1 MVLPKLNTSPKY
13 EMVIPSSKQTV
24 RYRPYLVKEEKVLL
38 MAFESN
44 DSSQAMNAIIDTI
57 LVCVDENIKRETLT
71 TFDVE
76 YMFTQIRSKSVGE
89 TSKVNVKCEKC
100 ETLNAVTINLAE
112 VELDTPESVNNE
124 IELTPEVSIE
134 LSYPSADSLINID
147 KEATNAEKILATIV
161 ASIDVIKTE
170 EERVSTKDVTK
181 KEVEEF
187 VDGMTG
193 EQFSNLA
200 EYVKDIPTLKE
211 NVEFV
216 CENCG
221 HNNSRELVGFTD
233 FF

>member
-89 TSKVNVKCEKC
+89 TSKVNVKCEEC

-124 IELTPEVSIE
+124 IQLTPEVSIE

-181 KEVEEF
+181 QEVEEF

-200 EYVKDIPTLKE
+200 EYVKNIPTLKE

>member
-57 LVCVDENIKRETLT
+57 LVCIDENIKRETLT

-124 IELTPEVSIE
+124 IQLTPEVSIE
-134 LSYPSADSLINID
+134 LSYPSADSLISID
-147 KEATNAEKILATIV
+147 KEATQAEKILATIV

-170 EERVSTKDVTK
+170 EERVSIKDVTK

-200 EYVKDIPTLKE
+200 EYVKNIPTLKE

-216 CENCG
+216 CQNCG

>member
-1 MVLPKLNTSPKY
+1 MALPKLNDSPKY
-13 EMVIPSSKQTV
+13 EMVIPSLKQTV

-57 LVCVDENIKRETLT
+57 LVCIDEDVKRETLT

-124 IELTPEVSIE
+124 IQITPEVSIE

-181 KEVEEF
+181 QEVEEF

-200 EYVKDIPTLKE
+200 EYVKNIPTLKE

-221 HNNSRELVGFTD
+221 HHNSRELVGFTD

>member
-57 LVCVDENIKRETLT
+57 LVCIDENIKRETLT

-89 TSKVNVKCEKC
+89 TSKVNVKCEEC

-112 VELDTPESVNNE
+112 VELDTPESVDNE
-124 IELTPEVSIE
+124 IQLTPEVSIE
-134 LSYPSADSLINID
+134 LSYPSADSLISID
-147 KEATNAEKILATIV
+147 KEATQAEKILATIV

>member
-1 MVLPKLNTSPKY
+1 MALPKLNDSPKY
-13 EMVIPSSKQTV
+13 EMVIPSLKQTV

-57 LVCVDENIKRETLT
+57 LVCIDEDVKRETLT

-124 IELTPEVSIE
+124 IQLTPEVSIE
-134 LSYPSADSLINID
+134 LSYPSADSLISID
-147 KEATNAEKILATIV
+147 KEATQAEKILATIV

>member
-13 EMVIPSSKQTV
+13 EMVIPSLKQTV

-124 IELTPEVSIE
+124 IQLTPEVSIE
-134 LSYPSADSLINID
+134 LSYPSADSLISID
-147 KEATNAEKILATIV
+147 KEATQAEKILATIV

-200 EYVKDIPTLKE
+200 EYVKNIPTLKE

>member
-1 MVLPKLNTSPKY
+1 MALPKLNTSPKY

-57 LVCVDENIKRETLT
+57 LVCIDEDVKRETLT

-124 IELTPEVSIE
+124 IQLTPEVSIE

-181 KEVEEF
+181 QEVEEF

-200 EYVKDIPTLKE
+200 EYVKNIPTLKE

-221 HNNSRELVGFTD
+221 HHNSRELVGFTD

>member
-1 MVLPKLNTSPKY
+1 
-13 EMVIPSSKQTV
+13 
-24 RYRPYLVKEEKVLL
+24 

-147 KEATNAEKILATIV
+147 KEATQAEKILATIV

-200 EYVKDIPTLKE
+200 EYVKNIPTLKE

-216 CENCG
+216 CQNCG

>member
-1 MVLPKLNTSPKY
+1 MALPKLNTSPKY

-57 LVCVDENIKRETLT
+57 LVCIDEDVKRETLT

-181 KEVEEF
+181 QEVEEF

-200 EYVKDIPTLKE
+200 EYVKNIPTLKE

>member
-57 LVCVDENIKRETLT
+57 LVCIDENIKRETLT

-147 KEATNAEKILATIV
+147 KEATQAEKILATIV

-200 EYVKDIPTLKE
+200 EYVKNIPTLKE

>member
-89 TSKVNVKCEKC
+89 TSKVNVKCEEC

-147 KEATNAEKILATIV
+147 KEATQAEKILATIV

-200 EYVKDIPTLKE
+200 EYVKNIPTLKE

>member
-1 MVLPKLNTSPKY
+1 MALPKLNDSPKY
-13 EMVIPSSKQTV
+13 EMVIPSLKQTV

-57 LVCVDENIKRETLT
+57 LVCIDEDVKRETLT

-112 VELDTPESVNNE
+112 VELDTPESVSNE
-124 IELTPEVSIE
+124 IQLTPEVSIE

-181 KEVEEF
+181 QEVEEF

-200 EYVKDIPTLKE
+200 EYVKNIPTLKE

-216 CENCG
+216 CEYCW
-221 HNNSRELVGFTD
+221 HNNSRELVCFTD

>member
-1 MVLPKLNTSPKY
+1 MALPKLNTSPKY

-57 LVCVDENIKRETLT
+57 IVCIDEDVKRETLT

-100 ETLNAVTINLAE
+100 ETLNAVTINLADI
-112 VELDTPESVNNE
+112 ELDSPESVNNE
-124 IELTPEVSIE
+124 VQLTPEVSIE

-147 KEATNAEKILATIV
+147 KKATQAEKILATIV

-181 KEVEEF
+181 EEIEEF
-187 VDGMTG
+187 VDSMTG

-200 EYVKDIPTLKE
+200 EYVKNIPTLKE

>member
-1 MVLPKLNTSPKY
+1 MALPKLNDSPKY

-134 LSYPSADSLINID
+134 LSYPSADSLISID
-147 KEATNAEKILATIV
+147 KEATQAEKILATIV

>member
-57 LVCVDENIKRETLT
+57 LVCIDENIKRETLT

-89 TSKVNVKCEKC
+89 TSKVNVKCEEC

-124 IELTPEVSIE
+124 IQLTPEVSIE
-134 LSYPSADSLINID
+134 LSYPSADSLISID
-147 KEATNAEKILATIV
+147 KEATQAEKILATIV

-216 CENCG
+216 CEYCG

>member
-57 LVCVDENIKRETLT
+57 LVCIDEDVKRETLT

-124 IELTPEVSIE
+124 IQLTPEVSIE

-181 KEVEEF
+181 QEVEEF

-200 EYVKDIPTLKE
+200 EYVKNIPTLKE

>member
-147 KEATNAEKILATIV
+147 KEATQAEKILATIV

>member
-1 MVLPKLNTSPKY
+1 MALPKLNDSPKY
-13 EMVIPSSKQTV
+13 EMVIPSLKQTV

-57 LVCVDENIKRETLT
+57 LVCIDEDVKRETLT

-112 VELDTPESVNNE
+112 VELDTPESVSNE
-124 IELTPEVSIE
+124 IQLTPEVSIE

-181 KEVEEF
+181 QEVEEF

-200 EYVKDIPTLKE
+200 EYVKNIPTLKE

>member
-124 IELTPEVSIE
+124 IQLTPEVSIE

-147 KEATNAEKILATIV
+147 KEATQAEKILATIV

>member
-1 MVLPKLNTSPKY
+1 MALPKLNTSPKY

-57 LVCVDENIKRETLT
+57 LVCIDEDVKRETLT

-161 ASIDVIKTE
+161 ASIDAIKTE
-170 EERVSTKDVTK
+170 EERVSSKDVTK
-181 KEVEEF
+181 KEIEEF
-187 VDGMTG
+187 VDSMTG

-200 EYVKDIPTLKE
+200 EYVKNIPTLKE

-221 HNNSRELVGFTD
+221 HNNSREIVGFTD

>member
-1 MVLPKLNTSPKY
+1 MALPKLNDSPKY
-13 EMVIPSSKQTV
+13 EMVIPSLKQTV

-38 MAFESN
+38 MAFESY

-57 LVCVDENIKRETLT
+57 LVCIDEDVKRETLT

-161 ASIDVIKTE
+161 ASIDAIKTE
-170 EERVSTKDVTK
+170 EERVSSKDVTK
-181 KEVEEF
+181 KEIEEF
-187 VDGMTG
+187 VDSMTG

-200 EYVKDIPTLKE
+200 EYVKNIPTLKE

>member
-89 TSKVNVKCEKC
+89 TSKVNVKCEEC

-124 IELTPEVSIE
+124 IQLTPEVSIE
-134 LSYPSADSLINID
+134 LSYPSADSLISID
-147 KEATNAEKILATIV
+147 KEATQAEKILATIV

>member
-124 IELTPEVSIE
+124 IQLTPEVSIE

-147 KEATNAEKILATIV
+147 KEATQAEKILATIV

-181 KEVEEF
+181 QEVEEF

-200 EYVKDIPTLKE
+200 EYVKNIPTLKE

>member
-1 MVLPKLNTSPKY
+1 MALPKLNTSPKY

-24 RYRPYLVKEEKVLL
+24 RYRPYLVKDEKVLL

-44 DSSQAMNAIIDTI
+44 DSSQARNAIIDTI
-57 LVCVDENIKRETLT
+57 LVCIDEDVKRETLT

-161 ASIDVIKTE
+161 ASIDAIKTE
-170 EERVSTKDVTK
+170 EERVSSKDVTK
-181 KEVEEF
+181 KEIEEF
-187 VDGMTG
+187 VDSMTG

-200 EYVKDIPTLKE
+200 EYVKNIPTLKE

>member
-112 VELDTPESVNNE
+112 VELDTPESVDNE
-124 IELTPEVSIE
+124 IQLTPEVSIE
-134 LSYPSADSLINID
+134 LSYPSADSLISID
-147 KEATNAEKILATIV
+147 KEATQAEKILATIV

-200 EYVKDIPTLKE
+200 EYVKNIPTLKE

>member
-1 MVLPKLNTSPKY
+1 MALPKLNTSPKY

-89 TSKVNVKCEKC
+89 TSKVNVKCEEC

-147 KEATNAEKILATIV
+147 KEATQAEKILATIV

>member
-1 MVLPKLNTSPKY
+1 MALPKLNDSPKY
-13 EMVIPSSKQTV
+13 EMVIPSLKQTV

-57 LVCVDENIKRETLT
+57 LVCIDEDVKRETLT

-124 IELTPEVSIE
+124 IQLTPEVSIE

-181 KEVEEF
+181 QEVEEF

-200 EYVKDIPTLKE
+200 EYVKNIPTLKE

>member
-57 LVCVDENIKRETLT
+57 LVCIDEDVKRETLT

-161 ASIDVIKTE
+161 ASIDAIKTE
-170 EERVSTKDVTK
+170 EERVSSKDVTK
-181 KEVEEF
+181 KEIEEF
-187 VDGMTG
+187 VDSMTG

-200 EYVKDIPTLKE
+200 EYVKNIPTLKE

>member
-89 TSKVNVKCEKC
+89 TSKVNVKCEEC

-124 IELTPEVSIE
+124 IQLTPEVSIE
-134 LSYPSADSLINID
+134 LSYPSADSLISID
-147 KEATNAEKILATIV
+147 KEATQAEKILATIV

-200 EYVKDIPTLKE
+200 EYVKNIPTLKE

-216 CENCG
+216 CQNCG

>member
-1 MVLPKLNTSPKY
+1 
-13 EMVIPSSKQTV
+13 
-24 RYRPYLVKEEKVLL
+24 

-57 LVCVDENIKRETLT
+57 IVCIDEDVKRETLT

-100 ETLNAVTINLAE
+100 ETLNAVTINLADI
-112 VELDTPESVNNE
+112 ELDSPESVNNE
-124 IELTPEVSIE
+124 VQLTPEVSIE

-147 KEATNAEKILATIV
+147 KKATQAEKILATIV

-181 KEVEEF
+181 EEIEEF
-187 VDGMTG
+187 VDSMTG

-200 EYVKDIPTLKE
+200 EYVKNIPTLKE

>member
-1 MVLPKLNTSPKY
+1 MALPKLNDSPKY
-13 EMVIPSSKQTV
+13 EMVIPSLKQTV

-57 LVCVDENIKRETLT
+57 LVCIDEDVKRETLT

-89 TSKVNVKCEKC
+89 TSKVNVKCEKS

-112 VELDTPESVNNE
+112 VELDTPESVSNE
-124 IELTPEVSIE
+124 IQLTPEVSIE

-181 KEVEEF
+181 QEVEEF

-200 EYVKDIPTLKE
+200 EYVKNIPTLKE